1 MKKIITGSK
10 NLVEAKTLRRY
21 VLKIQ
26 SIVALIV
33 VLSYTVI
40 INFYFVNGLDEANFQ
55 DLHLETNAFTKAYR
69 QNPATNL
76 PNSIH
81 FNGYLGW
88 QNLPI
93 SIQETFPSLQRVT
106 DLTMESVKKGEYN
119 KFVLWPKY
127 VVFVVAQPLNDG
139 NVFYL
144 VRTIE
149 TEHYDDLGKT
159 GIAKMFSL
167 TWPLALVFL
176 LVMHTI
182 VQLVLT
188 KVLTPFHQ
196 LSLWVDTLTLA
207 NVSHDVPN
215 FKFKELNNIAEKQQA
230 ALIRISQMLSN
241 EQDFLR
247 HASHELRTP
256 IAVVNSNSELLAR
269 VLNLTSTNDKGYT
282 PVQRIKR
289 AALNMQ
295 HMTETLL
302 WLSRE
307 DNETLDKVE
316 LNTEVNLSEMIKYLV
331 DDNQYLLQRK
341 RVEVLLNLEGNY
353 VKIAETPCRLI
364 LNNLI
369 RNAFQYTAE
378 GEVFITFF
386 QNKVTI
392 KNINQTSGDI
402 DYNGSDYGYGLG
414 LRLVDKIVNK
424 MHWHYQNNEIEGG
437 RLVIIEFDE
446 INNI

>member
-1 MKKIITGSK
+1 MKKIKSGVK
-10 NLVEAKTLRRY
+10 NAIKVKTLRRY

-26 SIVALIV
+26 SIVAVIV
-33 VLSYTVI
+33 VLSYTAI
-40 INFYFVNGLDEANFQ
+40 INFYFVNGLGEANFQ
-55 DLHLETNAFTKAYR
+55 DLHLETNAFAKAYQ
-69 QNPATNL
+69 QNHDIAL

-81 FNGYLGW
+81 FSGYLGW
-88 QNLPI
+88 QSLPANIQQTFSSLRQVTNL
-93 SIQETFPSLQRVT
+93 Q
-106 DLTMESVKKGEYN
+106 MKSVKKGEHN
-119 KFVLWPKY
+119 TFFLWPKH
-127 VVFVVAQPLNDG
+127 VFFMVAQPLSDG
-139 NVFYL
+139 RIFYL
-144 VRTIE
+144 VRTID

-159 GIAKMFSL
+159 GIVKMFSL
-167 TWPLALVFL
+167 SWPLALIFL

-188 KVLTPFHQ
+188 KVLKPFHQ
-196 LSLWVDTLTLA
+196 LSAWVDTLTLA
-207 NVSHDVPN
+207 NVNHDVPS
-215 FKFKELNNIAEKQQA
+215 FKFKELNNIAEKQKVV
-230 ALIRISQMLSN
+230 LVRISNMLSN

-256 IAVVNSNSELLAR
+256 IAVVNSNSELLTR
-269 VLNLTSTNDKGYT
+269 VLNLNTCSDKGYV

-307 DNETLDKVE
+307 DNKTLAKVE
-316 LNTEVNLSEMIKYLV
+316 VNSVVNLGEMIEHLV
-331 DDNQYLLQRK
+331 EDNQYLLQSK
-341 RVEVLLNLEGNY
+341 QVELVLDLDECS
-353 VKIAETPCRLI
+353 VQTAETPCRLI

-378 GEVFITFF
+378 GEVIITFS

-392 KNINQTSGDI
+392 KNINQTPEDI
-402 DYNGSDYGYGLG
+402 DYNGADYGYGLG

-424 MHWHYQNNEIEGG
+424 MHWHYHNNEIEGG
-437 RLVIIEFDE
+437 RLVTITFE
-446 INNI
+446 NI

>member
-1 MKKIITGSK
+1 
-10 NLVEAKTLRRY
+10 
-21 VLKIQ
+21 
-26 SIVALIV
+26 
-33 VLSYTVI
+33 
-40 INFYFVNGLDEANFQ
+40 
-55 DLHLETNAFTKAYR
+55 
-69 QNPATNL
+69 L

-88 QNLPI
+88 QNLPA
-93 SIQETFPSLQRVT
+93 SIQATFPSLERVT
-106 DLTMESVKKGEYN
+106 NLTMESVKKGEHN

-144 VRTIE
+144 VRTID
-149 TEHYDDLGKT
+149 TEHYDNLGKT

-176 LVMHTI
+176 LVMHAI

-188 KVLTPFHQ
+188 KVLKPIHK
-196 LSLWVDTLTLA
+196 LSAWVDTLNLT
-207 NVSHDVPN
+207 NVSHDVPS
-215 FKFKELNNIAEKQQA
+215 FKFKELNNIAKQQQV
-230 ALIRISQMLSN
+230 ALVRISEMLSN

-256 IAVVNSNSELLAR
+256 IAVVNSNSELLTR
-269 VLNLTSTNDKGYT
+269 VLNLTNSSDKGYI

-307 DNETLDKVE
+307 DNEALAKVE
-316 LNTEVNLSEMIKYLV
+316 VNAEVYLREMIEYLV
-331 DDNQYLLQRK
+331 EDNQYLLQSK
-341 RVEVLLNLEGNY
+341 QVEVVLNLEEC
-353 VKIAETPCRLI
+353 VVQTTETPCRLI

-378 GEVFITFF
+378 GEVFITFS

-392 KNINQTSGDI
+392 KNINQTLGDI
-402 DYNGSDYGYGLG
+402 DYSGSDYGYGLG

-424 MHWHYQNNEIEGG
+424 MHWRYHNNEIEGG
-437 RLVIIEFDE
+437 RLVIIEFDK
-446 INNI
+446 I